1 MNKIFGK
8 KQLVKDISA
17 NTLQTIIT
25 QVFALLIFYVTSKY
39 LPKNDFG
46 EFNWSMAIGS
56 TIIAL
61 ASLGLDVVF
70 VKRIASNRDTV
81 TISGIHFFHTLVVGL
96 LLCTAI
102 LLLSV
107 FWGGFYASHP
117 LFLLVFINLSLIN
130 IANSFRLCLVG
141 LESYR
146 NLAIIAA
153 ITSVFKFLGIIALYL
168 LGYFTIQ
175 TVISTFIVSSVLELI
190 LGYWY
195 VNYSLAHRV
204 KPLLRVKEYKYFILE
219 SLPQLGVV
227 FFDSALARMDWILL
241 GIISTAA
248 ATADY
253 SFAYRMYESSK
264 LPLLVIAPILLTR
277 FSKLFAQPDKID
289 QKSKDDVA
297 VFFRVELFVVMLIP
311 IVLIC
316 TWTPLIDYFT
326 NNKYGAVNEVNYML
340 LAGCVPLHCI
350 SNYMWSMGFAQG
362 QLKAIMYI
370 TLVVALLNFGLNC
383 LLIPL
388 YDSLGASIAFLIST
402 FLQTVLYVFFMKK
415 DHLKLELHTCFI
427 AFANAILSIVL
438 AKLLTNNVIFAT
450 VVALLTTT
458 ILAVLTKQIS
468 PKHIMRIVKLNS

>member
-17 NTLQTIIT
+17 NTLQTVIT

-39 LPKNDFG
+39 LAKDDFG

-70 VKRIASNRDTV
+70 VKRVASEQDVVTV
-81 TISGIHFFHTLVVGL
+81 SGIHFFHTLLVGVV
-96 LLCTAI
+96 LCTAVLAI
-102 LLLSV
+102 TMI
-107 FWGGFYASHP
+107 WPGFRNTHP

-146 NLAIIAA
+146 NLAIIAF
-153 ITSVFKFLGIIALYL
+153 ITSVFKFSGILLLYFL
-168 LGYFTIQ
+168 EYFTIH
-175 TVISTFIVSSVLELI
+175 TVILTFIISTCIELA
-190 LGYWY
+190 LGYIF
-195 VNYSLAHRV
+195 VNSAISKRITPVL
-204 KPLLRVKEYKYFILE
+204 KIKEYKYFIME

-241 GIISTAA
+241 GIISTASI
-248 ATADY
+248 TADY

-277 FSKLFAQPDKID
+277 FSKLFVQPDKID
-289 QKSKDDVA
+289 QKSKDDIA
-297 VFFRVELFVVMLIP
+297 VFFRVELFVVMIIP
-311 IVLIC
+311 IILVC
-316 TWTPLIDYFT
+316 SWTPLIDFFT
-326 NNKYGAVNEVNYML
+326 NNKYGAVNELNYML

-370 TLVVALLNFGLNC
+370 TISVAALNFGLNC
-383 LLIPL
+383 LLIP
-388 YDSLGASIAFLIST
+388 SQGSFGASLAFLIST
-402 FLQTVLYVFFMKK
+402 LVQTVLYVIFMKK
-415 DHLKLELHTCFI
+415 DHLQIEIKTCFI
-427 AFANAILSIVL
+427 AFANAIISIAA
-438 AKLLTNNVIFAT
+438 AKLLTNYAIFTTLLALVIS
-450 VVALLTTT
+450 VILALLTNQ
-458 ILAVLTKQIS
+458 INLKQL
-468 PKHIMRIVKLNS
+468 KRIVKINS